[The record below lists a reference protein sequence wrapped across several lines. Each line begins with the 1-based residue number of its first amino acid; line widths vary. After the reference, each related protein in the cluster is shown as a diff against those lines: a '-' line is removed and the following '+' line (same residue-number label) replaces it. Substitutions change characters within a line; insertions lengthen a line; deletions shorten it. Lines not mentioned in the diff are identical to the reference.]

1 MRVTGVVQ
9 TNPKERVGPAD
20 GRRAMNLLSKVA
32 SGLLTAGVV
41 ASMSVAASAEAP
53 KQIRFG
59 LLPAEDPTLMVEQF
73 SGIAGHI
80 GKSMGLKTTVR
91 VSESYNALIEALR
104 AGHLEVVYV
113 GGSQYLKMIDLGMKV
128 EPLVLN
134 KDTSGRTYYKSCII
148 TKPDSGIK
156 TFADLKGRT
165 FAFVTPTST
174 SGGVAPTYMLLKNK
188 INPDKDFKSKIFAGK
203 HDASFLAV
211 KNGKVDAGAVG
222 DFYFWRWRDRGIL
235 KMEKYDEP
243 NDKLINAEL
252 RVIGCQKVPNTPMV
266 TLKDFGDDFIDR
278 MRKAFL
284 SLPEKTANAYKIWPS
299 TGFVPTSHKD
309 FVDLAAMSELKKKLK
324 KKKN

>member
-1 MRVTGVVQ
+1 MRKPYSLSVTCLGALLAAVFS
-9 TNPKERVGPAD
+9 TGAMAGP
-20 GRRAMNLLSKVA
+20 
-32 SGLLTAGVV
+32 
-41 ASMSVAASAEAP
+41 P

-73 SGIAGHI
+73 SGIAKHI
-80 GKSMGLKTTVR
+80 GKQLGLPTNVR
-91 VSESYNALIEALR
+91 VSESYNALIEAMR

-113 GGSQYLKMIDLGMKV
+113 GGGQYLKMLEIGMKV

-156 TFADLKGRT
+156 TFAELKGRT
-165 FAFVTPTST
+165 FSFVSPTST
-174 SGGVAPTYMLLKNK
+174 SGGVAPTYMLLKNGVD
-188 INPDKDFKSKIFAGK
+188 PDKDFKRKIFAGK

-222 DFYFWRWRDRGIL
+222 DFYFWRWQDRGIF

-252 RVIGCQKVPNTPMV
+252 RIIGCQKVPNTPMV
-266 TLKDFGDDFIDR
+266 TRVDFGADFIGN

-284 SLPEKTANAYKIWPS
+284 SLPKDTANAYKIWPS

-309 FVDLAAMSELKKKLK
+309 FVDLAEMAALKKKLK
-324 KKKN
+324 AKAKKN

>member
-1 MRVTGVVQ
+1 MKKLTSLCIG
-9 TNPKERVGPAD
+9 AL
-20 GRRAMNLLSKVA
+20 AALLMTHS
-32 SGLLTAGVV
+32 S
-41 ASMSVAASAEAP
+41 ASMAQAP

-73 SGIAGHI
+73 NGIAGHI
-80 GKSMGLKTTVR
+80 GKTMGLPVTVR
-91 VSESYNALIEALR
+91 VSESYNALIEGMR

-113 GGSQYLKMIDLGMKV
+113 GGGQYLKMLEIGMKV

-134 KDTSGRTYYKSCII
+134 KDTNKRTYYKSCII

-156 TFADLKGRT
+156 TFADLKGKT
-165 FAFVTPTST
+165 FSFVSPTST
-174 SGGVAPTYMLLKNK
+174 SGGVAPTFMLLKNN
-188 INPDKDFKSKIFAGK
+188 INPDKDFKRKIFAGK
-203 HDASFLAV
+203 HDASYLAV

-222 DFYFWRWRDRGIL
+222 DFYFWRWKDRGIF

-252 RVIGCQKVPNTPMV
+252 SIVGCQKVPNTPMV
-266 TLKDFGDDFIDR
+266 TNSQFGKDFIDK

-299 TGFVPTSHKD
+299 TGFVPTSHAD
-309 FVDLAAMSELKKKLK
+309 FVDLAAMVELKKKIKAQSK
-324 KKKN
+324 KKQ

>member
-1 MRVTGVVQ
+1 MKKFTSLCIG
-9 TNPKERVGPAD
+9 AL
-20 GRRAMNLLSKVA
+20 AALLMTHS
-32 SGLLTAGVV
+32 S
-41 ASMSVAASAEAP
+41 ASMAQEP

-73 SGIAGHI
+73 NGIAEHV
-80 GKSMGLKTTVR
+80 GKTMGLPVTVR
-91 VSESYNALIEALR
+91 VSESYNALIEGMR

-113 GGSQYLKMIDLGMKV
+113 GGSQYLKMLEIGMKV

-134 KDTSGRTYYKSCII
+134 KDTNKRTYYKSCII

-156 TFADLKGRT
+156 TFADLKGKT
-165 FAFVTPTST
+165 FSFVSPTST
-174 SGGVAPTYMLLKNK
+174 SGGVAPTFMLLKNN
-188 INPDKDFKSKIFAGK
+188 INPDKDFKRKIFAGK
-203 HDASFLAV
+203 HDASYLAV

-222 DFYFWRWRDRGIL
+222 DFYFWRWRDRGIF

-252 RVIGCQKVPNTPMV
+252 SIVGCQKVPNTPMV
-266 TLKDFGDDFIDR
+266 TNSQFGKDFIDR

-299 TGFVPTSHKD
+299 TGFVPTSHAD
-309 FVDLAAMSELKKKLK
+309 FVDLAAMVELKKKIKAQSK
-324 KKKN
+324 KKQ

>member
-1 MRVTGVVQ
+1 MKFLKTFILATVSAAWLALFSSV
-9 TNPKERVGPAD
+9 
-20 GRRAMNLLSKVA
+20 
-32 SGLLTAGVV
+32 
-41 ASMSVAASAEAP
+41 SMAEPP

-73 SGIAGHI
+73 SGIAEHI
-80 GKSMGLKTTVR
+80 GKELGLPTSVK
-91 VSESYNALIEALR
+91 VSESYNALIEAMR
-104 AGHLEVVYV
+104 AGHLEMVYV
-113 GGSQYLKMIDLGMKV
+113 GGGQYLKMLDLGMDAV
-128 EPLVLN
+128 PLVLN

-148 TKPDSGIK
+148 TKPDSGID
-156 TFADLKGRT
+156 TFADLKGKT
-165 FAFVTPTST
+165 FAFVSPTST

-188 INPDKDFKSKIFAGK
+188 INPDSDFKNKIYAGK

-222 DFYFWRWRDRGIL
+222 DFYFWRWSDRGIF

-252 RVIGCQKVPNTPMV
+252 KIIGCQKVPNTPMV
-266 TLKDFGDDFIDR
+266 TLQKFGDDFIEKV
-278 MRKAFL
+278 RKAFL

-309 FVDLAAMSELKKKLK
+309 FEDLAEMAELKKKLAK
-324 KKKN
+324 KK